1 MEPYC
6 AFPPPP
12 NQPVYV
18 EFSIGD
24 CGDELGIIDRKYG
37 PEGASNP
44 PGGAVTYWHVDD
56 REATVKKLL
65 EMGATE
71 YEPVT
76 ARGDSGFTTRLR
88 ARPLRQH
95 PGCYAQSALSR
106 GD

>member
-18 EFSIGD
+18 EFRIGD

-65 EMGATE
+65 ELGATE

-76 ARGDSGFTTRLR
+76 ARGDSGSPPASVLDPFGNILGVMHNPHYLE
-88 ARPLRQH
+88 AI
-95 PGCYAQSALSR
+95 
-106 GD
+106 